1 MADSEVPHYFIYDIK
16 LDDRIGY
23 FVPRKYNKLFNTLK
37 SNTGAASSLRVV
49 YTGKINNDD
58 GTIGLLFS
66 VTAKDEREAEEKLKN
81 FMDMVHDI
89 HSDLCFYVE

>member
-23 FVPRKYNKLFNTLK
+23 FMPRKYNKLFNTLK
-37 SNTGAASSLRVV
+37 SNTEGIK
-49 YTGKINNDD
+49 YTGKLSNDD
-58 GTIGLLFS
+58 DTIGLLFS

-81 FMDMVHDI
+81 FMDMVHNM